1 MRGFGRLLYSEIKR
15 LRHTSLL
22 YLHIAVPAAGTAAF
36 LWYYSLAGWES
47 RSEVLVYFQ
56 TVACVWPF
64 FCGMVCGLS
73 AEMEEALGYQN
84 FFLLPGRRFHA
95 LLAKWIVLLGLGLLA
110 GLAALMGFSL
120 VYRCFPDGNAYGL
133 WTCLSSAALI
143 FLGQVTVYL
152 IHLALSFAAG
162 KGVSICFGIA
172 GTLLSFLFLTGLG
185 DGKWMFFPWAWGGR
199 FSTYLL
205 LYMAEKDRGLK
216 LSETIWKEAGVCFA
230 IAICIILLA
239 FVWFYKYEGR
249 RSQEE

>member
-64 FCGMVCGLS
+64 FCGMICGLS

-95 LLAKWIVLLGLGLLA
+95 LLAKWIVLLGLGLL
-110 GLAALMGFSL
+110 
-120 VYRCFPDGNAYGL
+120 
-133 WTCLSSAALI
+133 
-143 FLGQVTVYL
+143 
-152 IHLALSFAAG
+152 
-162 KGVSICFGIA
+162 
-172 GTLLSFLFLTGLG
+172 GLG
-185 DGKWMFFPWAWGGR
+185 RGPGSGRLVLGGFGSGLLGLGSR
-199 FSTYLL
+199 FVVALD
-205 LYMAEKDRGLK
+205 A
-216 LSETIWKEAGVCFA
+216 
-230 IAICIILLA
+230 
-239 FVWFYKYEGR
+239 
-249 RSQEE
+249 